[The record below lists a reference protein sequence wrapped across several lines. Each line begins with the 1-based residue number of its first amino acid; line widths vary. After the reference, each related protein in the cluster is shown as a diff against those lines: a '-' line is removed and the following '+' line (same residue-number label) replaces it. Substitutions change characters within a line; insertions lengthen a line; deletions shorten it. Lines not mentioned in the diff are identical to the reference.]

1 MEYNIITANN
11 SCYKCNNN
19 IECDECKE
27 GLIQSKKIFDSLM
40 GIKNTHKITLELDD
54 KLVLPI
60 KQVKYLSSNKKYWWI
75 KKNNSNSLVDLNI
88 DFHDVKFIEIE
99 KIEGSKIFKMELE
112 LEAGNYTIGCGTSKN
127 GIKKNF
133 CVKNNEHIYVK

>member
-11 SCYKCNNN
+11 GCYKCNNN

-27 GLIQSKKIFDSLM
+27 GLIQAKKFFDSLM
-40 GIKNTHKITLELDD
+40 GITKTHKITLELDD

-75 KKNNSNSLVDLNI
+75 KKNNSSSFVNLNI
-88 DFHDVKFIEIE
+88 NFHDVKFMEIE
-99 KIEGSKIFKMELE
+99 KIEGSKTFKMELE
-112 LEAGNYTIGCGTSKN
+112 LETGNYTIGCGTIKN
-127 GIKKNF
+127 GIKKDF
-133 CVKNNEHIYVK
+133 CVKIDEHIYVK